1 MRWSV
6 FVFSLLMSI
15 AVVAQKPAAETAA
28 ATVFNAW
35 LKAFNSGDIAQ
46 YQAFDEQFQPP
57 RPMTQMTDFHKQTG
71 GFVLVRV
78 EKNEATVF
86 VALLKEKNSDNI
98 GRAELTVSADSPPK
112 MLGASIRLVPPPAD
126 LAPQRLSESDAIAAV
141 VKRID
146 TAASSDQFS
155 GVMLIARKGK
165 LLLEK
170 AWGRADR
177 DKNVPVTV
185 ATQFRVGSM
194 NKMFTAVGILQ
205 LVEAKKLGLDDPIG
219 KYLKDFADRDIASK
233 VTIRHLLTHTGGTGD
248 IFGPEFDKNRLS
260 LKSHADYTKLYSAR
274 ALVHEPGVAFRY
286 SNFGFVLLGAVI
298 EKVSGLA
305 YYDYVQRSIFEP
317 AGMKATGS
325 LPETDAVAMRAQG
338 YMKEAGKWM
347 PNTETLPWRG
357 TAAGGGYSTVGDLL
371 RFTEAL
377 QGGKLISNAML
388 AEATRDQMQSYGFG
402 FGIRGQGA
410 WRGFGHGG
418 GAPGMNGE
426 LRIIPVQGYVLVV
439 LSNLDPPAASRE
451 LDFVAAR
458 LPASQ

>member
-1 MRWSV
+1 M
-6 FVFSLLMSI
+6 SL
-15 AVVAQKPAAETAA
+15 AVVAQKPATETAA

-78 EKNEATVF
+78 EKNEATTF

-112 MLGASIRLVPPPAD
+112 MLGATIRLVPPPAD
-126 LAPQRLSESDAIAAV
+126 LAPQRLSESEAIAAV

-146 TAASSDQFS
+146 AAASSDQFS
-155 GVMLIARKGK
+155 GAMLISRKGK
-165 LLLEK
+165 VLLEK
-170 AWGRADR
+170 AWGKANR
-177 DKNVPVTV
+177 DTNVPVATD
-185 ATQFRVGSM
+185 TQFRVGSM

-205 LVEAKKLGLDDPIG
+205 LAEARKLALDDPIG

-233 VTIRHLLTHTGGTGD
+233 VTIRHLLTHSGGTGD
-248 IFGPEFDKNRLS
+248 IFGPEFDKNRLL
-260 LKSHADYTKLYSAR
+260 LKSHADYTKLYSSR
-274 ALVHEPGVAFRY
+274 ALVHEPGAAFRY
-286 SNFGFVLLGAVI
+286 SNFGFVLLGADI
-298 EKVSGLA
+298 EKVSGLS
-305 YYDYVQRSIFEP
+305 YYDYVQRSIFQP
-317 AGMKATGS
+317 AAMMATGS
-325 LPETDAVAMRAQG
+325 LPETDTVAMRAQG

-347 PNTETLPWRG
+347 PNTDTLPWRG

-371 RFTEAL
+371 RFAEAL
-377 QGGKLISNAML
+377 QSGKLVSNAML

-426 LRIIPVQGYVLVV
+426 LRIIPSQGYVLVV
-439 LSNLDPPAASRE
+439 LSNLDPPTASRE

-458 LPASQ
+458 LPASP

>member
-6 FVFSLLMSI
+6 FVFSLMMSL

-28 ATVFNAW
+28 AMVFNAW

-78 EKNEATVF
+78 EKNEATTF

-98 GRAELTVSADSPPK
+98 GRAELTVSADNPPK
-112 MLGASIRLVPPPAD
+112 MLGATIRLVPPPAD
-126 LAPQRLSESDAIAAV
+126 LAPQRLSESDAIAALV
-141 VKRID
+141 QRID
-146 TAASSDQFS
+146 SAANNGQFS
-155 GVMLIARKGK
+155 GAMLISRKGK

-177 DKNVPVTV
+177 DKNVSVTV
-185 ATQFRVGSM
+185 GTQFRVGSM

-205 LVEAKKLGLDDPIG
+205 LVEARKLALDDPIG

-233 VTIRHLLTHTGGTGD
+233 VTIRQLLTHTGGTGD

-260 LKSHADYTKLYSAR
+260 LKAHADYTKLYSSR
-274 ALVHEPGVAFRY
+274 ALVHEPGASFRY

-298 EKVSGLA
+298 EKVSGLS

-325 LPETDAVAMRAQG
+325 LPETDAVPMRTQG
-338 YMKEAGKWM
+338 YMKEAGKWIL
-347 PNTETLPWRG
+347 NTDTLPWRG

-371 RFTEAL
+371 RFAEAL

-439 LSNLDPPAASRE
+439 LSNLDPPTASRE

-458 LPASQ
+458 LPASR